1 MRGINKCEIMG
12 NVGADPEMRYTAVG
26 HAVTN
31 FRVAVNRRWRD
42 TEGQLQE
49 KTEWFRIVTWGRLA
63 EIASMYLQ
71 KGSPVYVSGR
81 LETRSFEGHDGLT
94 RYVTELV
101 ANDLVL
107 LPRGNGKPLGGA
119 ADTVEEE
126 ELEWEEIPL

>member
-1 MRGINKCEIMG
+1 MRGINVCTIMG

-49 KTEWFRIVTWGRLA
+49 KTEWFRVTAWRRLA
-63 EIASMYLQ
+63 EIANQYLER
-71 KGSPVYVSGR
+71 GSPVYVSGR
-81 LETRSFEGHDGLT
+81 LETRSYEGADGLV

-107 LPRGNGKPLGGA
+107 LPRGNGHPVVEA
-119 ADTVEEE
+119 EDMVEEE
-126 ELEWEEIPL
+126 AELEEIPL